1 MKFRQ
6 QKSGSWAF
14 FRFFSARRR
23 HLSWVYLFQEISLYR
38 AYGQE
43 DTTKRIVMNLKAML
57 LTGLFILLKYTVSS
71 SQRLVLSNCGYL
83 TLTFFACQEVFYFF
97 WFFIFG
103 VSFGAFLFHFGE
115 RILEQ
120 NEIPHALRSILV
132 MNRKAEISLRL
143 SLSLSILF
151 CDISRIRCEDIAL
164 FFISC
169 FVMSLG
175 LPSTPAKHHLSPR

>member
-1 MKFRQ
+1 MKIKKNPRNCRQ

-71 SQRLVLSNCGYL
+71 SQRLVLSNCSYL
-83 TLTFFACQEVFYFF
+83 TLTFLACQEVFLFFLIFIFDYFF
-97 WFFIFG
+97 EF
-103 VSFGAFLFHFGE
+103 SFHLWRTASRD
-115 RILEQ
+115 RI
-120 NEIPHALRSILV
+120 R
-132 MNRKAEISLRL
+132 
-143 SLSLSILF
+143 
-151 CDISRIRCEDIAL
+151 SRISAKI
-164 FFISC
+164 I
-169 FVMSLG
+169 
-175 LPSTPAKHHLSPR
+175 PIPARMQTKIH

>member
-23 HLSWVYLFQEISLYR
+23 CLSWVYLFQEISLYR

-43 DTTKRIVMNLKAML
+43 DTTKRIVMNLKSML
-57 LTGLFILLKYTVSS
+57 LMGLFILLKYTVSS

-97 WFFIFG
+97 LIFLFG
-103 VSFGAFLFHFGE
+103 VSFGAFLLG
-115 RILEQ
+115 
-120 NEIPHALRSILV
+120 
-132 MNRKAEISLRL
+132 
-143 SLSLSILF
+143 
-151 CDISRIRCEDIAL
+151 L
-164 FFISC
+164 FFSTLASGYSSKTRYRTQS
-169 FVMSLG
+169 VRYSLWIE
-175 LPSTPAKHHLSPR
+175 KRRFLSAFP

>member
-1 MKFRQ
+1 MKIKKNPRNCRQ

-83 TLTFFACQEVFYFF
+83 TLTFFACQEVFFY
-97 WFFIFG
+97 FFIF
-103 VSFGAFLFHFGE
+103 L
-115 RILEQ
+115 
-120 NEIPHALRSILV
+120 
-132 MNRKAEISLRL
+132 
-143 SLSLSILF
+143 
-151 CDISRIRCEDIAL
+151 
-164 FFISC
+164 
-169 FVMSLG
+169 LG
-175 LPSTPAKHHLSPR
+175 LYFRIFFWDYILGHSFRLLASGIKGPD

>member
-1 MKFRQ
+1 MKIKKNPRNCRQ

-71 SQRLVLSNCGYL
+71 SQRLVLSNCSYL
-83 TLTFFACQEVFYFF
+83 TLTFLACQEVFLFF
-97 WFFIFG
+97 WFLFLIIFLNFLFIFG
-103 VSFGAFLFHFGE
+103 E
-115 RILEQ
+115 RHQGTGLDQE
-120 NEIPHALRSILV
+120 SV
-132 MNRKAEISLRL
+132 LRL
-143 SLSLSILF
+143 IPFLLGCRLKSINCTL
-151 CDISRIRCEDIAL
+151 
-164 FFISC
+164 
-169 FVMSLG
+169 
-175 LPSTPAKHHLSPR
+175 